1 MNKPK
6 DKIEERAKYVKER
19 VNNARHATQEIKRLA
34 RELFLDVRTIERD
47 LKRD

>member
-6 DKIEERAKYVKER
+6 DKLTERAEYVKHR
-19 VNNARHATQEIKRLA
+19 INNVKCASTEIKRLA
-34 RELFLDVRTIERD
+34 KELFLDVRTIERD